1 MPYSLDPEAR
11 PCAEAVIK
19 KSRFIA
25 RLRYAV
31 DEEHAADLLAHART
45 VDRGAGH
52 HCFAYLLGDETDC
65 RAERSSD
72 DGEPGGTAGAPIL
85 RALKARDLTNVA
97 AVVSRY
103 YGGVKLGTGGLA
115 RAYAGTVNAA
125 IESASLRPRLRME
138 VFRLEADH
146 ADAGRVE
153 GELRSR
159 GFEVAEL
166 TYGDRAAITVLC
178 TDPVELRSTVNGI
191 TSGIGEIEHRGHVW
205 RQRPDPR
212 RR

>member
-1 MPYSLDPEAR
+1 MPYTLDPEAR

-19 KSRFIA
+19 RSRFIA
-25 RLRYAV
+25 RLRYA
-31 DEEHAADLLAHART
+31 DTEEHAIDLVAHART

-52 HCFAYLLGDETDC
+52 HCFGYLIGDESDC
-65 RAERSSD
+65 RTERSSD

-85 RALKARDLTNVA
+85 RALKAHDLTNVA

-115 RAYAGTVNAA
+115 RAYGGTVTAA
-125 IESASLRPRLRME
+125 VESAVLRPRVRME

-153 GELRSR
+153 GELRAR
-159 GFEVAEL
+159 GFDVVEL
-166 TYGDRAAITVLC
+166 AYGDRAAITVLC
-178 TDPVELRSTVNGI
+178 TDPAALRLAVDGI
-191 TSGIGEIEHRGHVW
+191 TSGAGRLEPRGHLW
-205 RQRPDPR
+205 R
-212 RR
+212 